1 MPFRSLQFTA
11 KSAGLDQTECQTK
24 FFLQTWRAIADNQGD
39 MLPLLSKNQC
49 YLLLRWAALLGGGY
63 VCVSVLTRHFW
74 EISWPETILL
84 SAVIV
89 LLNLRAVVMLR
100 AVDGKPSLHQASGD
114 ALILVALLHGGP
126 ATVLAVSLLASA
138 VMVPVH
144 WRMYRTNFLPP
155 LSNFFYL
162 PSLYWLGG
170 WLYQKMGGI
179 PVLAPADCATF
190 FLHPLAVLLP
200 VCAILLITT
209 ELINRP
215 YTALLLH
222 TRSAV
227 PLRQTLLDPMFSF
240 FDYVESLG
248 GLVALLFWVQWGWAT
263 VPLTA
268 LIYEA
273 LLMSGNNYFERLE
286 SSHHAE
292 SDTLTGLASWR
303 KTTRYLH
310 QHIQKQQPFA
320 LLFLD
325 VDGLKRV
332 NDRFGHAAG
341 DELLRVVGE
350 ACRLH
355 ARKGDIVGRRS
366 GDEFLLAL
374 EGLNRP
380 QAEAVLARLQRGI
393 EAEVAV
399 HPEFSAAGAGAS
411 IGLAL
416 YPQDSQS
423 ETDLVEIADH
433 QMYRNKRARCAG
445 RSIDAEPDTRLQ
457 SARV

>member
-1 MPFRSLQFTA
+1 MS
-11 KSAGLDQTECQTK
+11 
-24 FFLQTWRAIADNQGD
+24 
-39 MLPLLSKNQC
+39 LLSKNQC

-63 VCVSVLTRHFW
+63 VCASVLMRHFR
-74 EISWPETILL
+74 EIPWQETILL
-84 SAVIV
+84 SGLIA
-89 LLNLRAVVMLR
+89 LLNLRAVVMHR
-100 AVDGKPSLHQASGD
+100 AADGKPTLHQASGD
-114 ALILVALLHGGP
+114 ALILIALLHGGA

-179 PVLAPADCATF
+179 SVVAPADCATF
-190 FLHPLAVLLP
+190 FLHPTAILLP

-215 YTALLLH
+215 YMAVLMY
-222 TRSAV
+222 TRNAV
-227 PLRQTLLDPMFSF
+227 SLRQTLLDPMFSF

-263 VPLTA
+263 MPLTA

-273 LLMSGNNYFERLE
+273 LLMSGNNYFEKLE
-286 SSHHAE
+286 SSHRAE

-303 KTTRYLH
+303 KTTHYLH
-310 QHIQKQQPFA
+310 RHIQKQQPFA

-374 EGLNRP
+374 EGLDRP
-380 QAEAVLARLQRGI
+380 QAEAVLSRLQRGI
-393 EAEVAV
+393 EAELAA
-399 HPEFSAAGAGAS
+399 HPEFSAAAAGAS

-423 ETDLVEIADH
+423 EADLVEIADRH
-433 QMYRNKRARCAG
+433 MYRNKRARRAERG
-445 RSIDAEPDTRLQ
+445 IDAEPDARLQ
-457 SARV
+457 TCPPLMVVKAVGEKTRS

>member
-1 MPFRSLQFTA
+1 MVSL
-11 KSAGLDQTECQTK
+11 LTK
-24 FFLQTWRAIADNQGD
+24 NQG
-39 MLPLLSKNQC
+39 N
-49 YLLLRWAALLGGGY
+49 LLLRWAALLGGFY
-63 VCVSVLTRHFW
+63 ACATVLVRHFG
-74 EISWPETILL
+74 EIPWQETVLL
-84 SAVIV
+84 SSLIA
-89 LLNLRAVVMLR
+89 LLNLRAVVMVRGKDGTL
-100 AVDGKPSLHQASGD
+100 AVHQASGD
-114 ALILVALLHGGP
+114 ALMLVALLHGG
-126 ATVLAVSLLASA
+126 AVTVLAVSLLSSA

-155 LSNFFYL
+155 LSNFCYL
-162 PSLYWLGG
+162 PALFWLGG
-170 WLYQKMGGI
+170 WLYQKIGGA
-179 PVLAPADCATF
+179 PLATPSDCAVF
-190 FLHPLAVLLP
+190 FAHPSAILLP
-200 VCAILLITT
+200 ICAILLITG
-209 ELINRP
+209 EFINRP
-215 YTALLLH
+215 YMALLLY
-222 TRSAV
+222 TRHDI
-227 PLRQTLLDPMFSF
+227 PIKQTLKDPMLTF

-248 GLVALLFWVQWGWAT
+248 GLVMLLFWTEWGWAT
-263 VPLTA
+263 LPLTV

-273 LLMSGNNYFERLE
+273 LVMSGNNYFENLE
-286 SSHHAE
+286 SSRSAG

-303 KTTRYLH
+303 KTSQYLH
-310 QHIQKQQPFA
+310 RHIQRQQPFA

-380 QAEAVLARLQRGI
+380 QAEAMMARLQRGI
-393 EAEVAV
+393 EAELAV
-399 HPEFSAAGAGAS
+399 HPEFAAAAAGAS

-423 ETDLVEIADH
+423 EADLVEIADH
-433 QMYRNKRARCAG
+433 QMYRNKRARKADRG
-445 RSIDAEPDTRLQ
+445 ADLEPDVRLQ
-457 SARV
+457 IAG